1 MSELDVHSGSY
12 RVPRSEGADL
22 IIRWAS
28 ATDTG
33 RKREVNQDA
42 LIARFPL
49 FVVADGMG
57 GHEAGE
63 VASAA
68 VVDHLGTLLDSGAT
82 VSREN
87 LENSLRGAVHQMAE
101 AVGPSELGT
110 GTTITGVVYAGAG
123 AAESQWSVLNIG
135 DSRVYRLAEGR
146 LDQITVDHSIV
157 QELLSAGAISPAEAE
172 NHPHGNVITRA
183 VGLNED
189 PIPDYVTVRTSPGAR
204 WVVCS
209 DGLTKELTDYGI
221 QHFLETSETPAD
233 ALLAMFTAALG
244 NGGRDNI
251 SAIVFDE
258 LLDDARIAAE
268 TPGTPETSST
278 PETLST
284 PETPG
289 APAAHS
295 DVSTQALVDET
306 AIEAAAHAAADGAAV
321 PDTAT
326 EAAHPG
332 AS

>member
-268 TPGTPETSST
+268 TPGTPEA
-278 PETLST
+278 
-284 PETPG
+284 PG
-289 APAAHS
+289 APAVHS
-295 DVSTQALVDET
+295 DVSTQALADEAT
-306 AIEAAAHAAADGAAV
+306 IEATAHAAADGAAV

-326 EAAHPG
+326 EAAHPS

>member
-1 MSELDVHSGSY
+1 MHSGSY
-12 RVPRSEGADL
+12 RVPRPDANEL

-68 VVDHLGTLLDSGAT
+68 VVENLAALLDSGAT
-82 VSREN
+82 VSRDN
-87 LENSLRGAVHQMAE
+87 LENALRAAVRQMAE

-123 AAESQWSVLNIG
+123 AADSQWSVLNIG
-135 DSRVYRLAEGR
+135 DSRVYRLLDGR

-157 QELLSAGAISPAEAE
+157 QELLSAGAISPEEAE
-172 NHPHGNVITRA
+172 THPHGNVITRA
-183 VGLNED
+183 VGLNDD
-189 PIPDYVTVRTSPGAR
+189 PIPDYVTVRTAPGAR

-258 LLDDARIAAE
+258 LEEPAAAE
-268 TPGTPETSST
+268 
-278 PETLST
+278 
-284 PETPG
+284 
-289 APAAHS
+289 
-295 DVSTQALVDET
+295 
-306 AIEAAAHAAADGAAV
+306 
-321 PDTAT
+321 
-326 EAAHPG
+326 
-332 AS
+332 